1 MIVGCD
7 QDHPPEAEL
16 PDAMPKGILEGATAK
31 PCGDKTDT
39 VREIGELFQI
49 WPHQVGSRFTA
60 GDQKAGC
67 PSAAGIT
74 ISTNRPSVRYLTTL
88 FTVALK
94 HPLFAPP
101 PVRPTALVSAQLCL
115 RQLKTIYMPSEWYL
129 PVHTGFLFH
138 KLSQHRNQFNPWGDR
153 LYEFFP
159 VITLR

>member
-16 PDAMPKGILEGATAK
+16 PDALPSDQASSKAPRLSPAVTK
-31 PCGDKTDT
+31 PTPSGKSGNCFRYGRT
-39 VREIGELFQI
+39 RLA
-49 WPHQVGSRFTA
+49 VGSRQA
-60 GDQKAGC
+60 
-67 PSAAGIT
+67 PSRLAARPLAAEIT
-74 ISTNRPSVRYLTTL
+74 ISTSRPSVRYLTTL

-101 PVRPTALVSAQLCL
+101 PVCPTALVSAQLCL

-138 KLSQHRNQFNPWGDR
+138 KDALHNNLSN
-153 LYEFFP
+153 L
-159 VITLR
+159 L